1 MRYALYATAMS
12 VFLLVAESNAHA
24 TDQGITGK
32 KLLLKS
38 NPKMVLLS
46 KDALVVPGANGG
58 TSDPRCLADGG
69 SGSGASVTLTK
80 NGFDTVTLSMPC
92 ANWSANGAGT
102 LYKYKDTTGTP
113 KVGKIKDGLLTVISP
128 GMGGFPVPNGVWTVT
143 AEVAIGTDKYCMS
156 FSGTGDGDKF
166 LVKDQAGVG
175 TCAVSQTCGN
185 NVREGTEIC
194 DGTDSCPQGCSSDC
208 SSCPPP
214 CPATTGGFCWFLA
227 SAGNSCDLMCTA
239 LGKTCDPAT
248 VNYAGDAGSLAN
260 CDAVLEALTGNPQ
273 NTVDANLVGNGVGC
287 GGTAG
292 VAIRDVGAPT
302 TCAAARVGYER
313 ACACQ

>member
-1 MRYALYATAMS
+1 MS

-46 KDALVVPGANGG
+46 KDGAVVPGATG
-58 TSDPRCLADGG
+58 SSADPRCLADGG
-69 SGSGASVTLTK
+69 SGSGASVTLSK

-92 ANWSANGAGT
+92 ANWSANSAGT

-208 SSCPPP
+208 SSCPPIP
-214 CPATTGGFCWFLA
+214 CQATTGGFCWFL
-227 SAGNSCDLMCTA
+227 GGPGVSCDQWCTV
-239 LGKTCDPAT
+239 LFKTCDQYGT
-248 VNYAGDAGSLAN
+248 IDFAGYPVGSLAN
-260 CDAVLEALTGNPQ
+260 CVAVMEAFAVPAAFA
-273 NTVDANLVGNGVGC
+273 DANYGNGVGC
-287 GGTAG
+287 GGIPG
-292 VAIRDVGAPT
+292 PVAIRDVGAPT